1 MDGSLEQV
9 ERKKMVTAMRCSIF
23 ERNVKIFRIPPPAV
37 KISSGLTEVAV
48 PGLL

>member
-9 ERKKMVTAMRCSIF
+9 ERKKMVIPKRCF
-23 ERNVKIFRIPPPAV
+23 MFTKNVKIFRIPIPV
-37 KISSGLTEVAV
+37 KIKSGQMEVGV